1 MKIFTGLKSKFEA
14 KEKGFGVVELLAAI
28 VIIAVALVSI
38 MEIYSF
44 FMKAGSQNEKRL
56 QAVALAQESI
66 EAVHNMR
73 DRDWNNIGGLFFD
86 TAYYPE
92 QSVSPADWILVSG
105 QQNINGFTRQIILE
119 RVYRDSN
126 DNIVESGGVEDPG
139 TRKIISTVSWQDRGN
154 FNVELAAY
162 LTNWR

>member
-1 MKIFTGLKSKFEA
+1 MHFKFKPMK

-28 VIIAVALVSI
+28 VIITVALVSI

-66 EAVHNMR
+66 EAVRNIRDHN
-73 DRDWNNIGGLFFD
+73 WNNIGDLSFD
-86 TAYYPE
+86 SAYYPG
-92 QSVSPADWILVSG
+92 QSASPANWILVSG
-105 QQNINGFTRQIILE
+105 QQNINGFTRQIVFK
-119 RVYRDSN
+119 RVYRDAN
-126 DNIVESGGVEDPG
+126 DNIVEFGGVEDSG
-139 TRKIISTVSWQDRGN
+139 TRKIVATVSWQDRGN